1 MKLIEEIILTFSLV
15 NILLESQRNS
25 MMAVME
31 ARVMP
36 MMRTRK
42 APATFSTV
50 RALAVEEA
58 ASRIAWDQSML
69 SSFY

>member
-1 MKLIEEIILTFSLV
+1 
-15 NILLESQRNS
+15 

-31 ARVMP
+31 ARVIP

-58 ASRIAWDQSML
+58 ASRIAWDQSIL
-69 SSFY
+69 SVY